1 MTTAQFFVYKRPVA
15 WTALVAPLLWGV
27 YAYFQMPQRHDPRI
41 PVRIGTV
48 VTAYPGAEAEKVEQ
62 EVTRKIEKQ
71 LSENPSVENVRS
83 LSRRGA
89 SVADREP
96 TARRGR
102 GSLPPGDDFARDSGS
117 EAVSQPAPIR
127 TNIIQEEED
136 QWPGRG
142 YW

>member
-15 WTALVAPLLWGV
+15 WTALVATLLWGV

-89 SVADREP
+89 SVVFVELYD
-96 TARRGR
+96 TV
-102 GSLPPGDDFARDSGS
+102 RDTELVWQDLQNLVCSCGHRTHWLHR
-117 EAVSQPAPIR
+117 SQ
-127 TNIIQEEED
+127 D
-136 QWPGRG
+136 Q
-142 YW
+142 